1 MNREFSDEH
10 MINRS
15 QSLLER
21 KLTDE
26 HDGETKNGGK
36 KSTCKHGGCDKWLRS
51 GGFCGE
57 HGGKRKK
64 STCKHGRCDRLPSN
78 GGFCGDHGGKR
89 TCRHDGSYLEDF
101 VVTTVGSVLANMVDV
116 KSFH

>member
-1 MNREFSDEH
+1 
-10 MINRS
+10 
-15 QSLLER
+15 
-21 KLTDE
+21 
-26 HDGETKNGGK
+26 
-36 KSTCKHGGCDKWLRS
+36 
-51 GGFCGE
+51 
-57 HGGKRKK
+57 
-64 STCKHGRCDRLPSN
+64 LPSN